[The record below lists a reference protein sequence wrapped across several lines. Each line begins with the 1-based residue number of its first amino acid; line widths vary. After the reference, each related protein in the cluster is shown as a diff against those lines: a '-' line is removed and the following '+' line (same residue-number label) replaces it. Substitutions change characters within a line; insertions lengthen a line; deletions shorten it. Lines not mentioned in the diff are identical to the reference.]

1 MKNISI
7 SALILLVSNAN
18 AYRLHGKSF
27 AQIESD
33 PICGSGGCN

>member
-7 SALILLVSNAN
+7 SAFLLLVNNAA
-18 AYRLHGKSF
+18 AYRLHGQSF